1 MKLSQFLSRKIKYID
16 MISFISLLEG
26 FSTVLELRT
35 FVRKLY
41 DRDDLVMIIDEV
53 LDVLLK

>member
-1 MKLSQFLSRKIKYID
+1 